1 MPAAGLSAF
10 RAATRKY
17 EVESLD
23 LDRAQL
29 ELARKAVEE
38 SRLLL
43 VGEPHG
49 AHETPKVVYSL
60 LEALDVRA
68 VAFEWSHEEMD
79 APVQRFVRGDALD
92 FDRLWSLP
100 ASADFFAGDGR
111 ITAGHFA
118 MLQRLRDE
126 GRLEQ
131 VILFDRIDPSPPP
144 PDWRRRDREMAE
156 RLLEEWG
163 GDRRLLV
170 LTGGFHAQLAPDAGA
185 TMAFHVAD
193 AIPRL
198 RPVTIEY
205 ASGRYWSR
213 GLQDARESG
222 FVAPITFRLD
232 RATPAVV
239 PAPGAHPPRARSDQ

>member
-1 MPAAGLSAF
+1 MPPAGLSVF
-10 RAATRKY
+10 RAAAREY
-17 EVESLD
+17 EVESLE

-38 SRLLL
+38 SRLLF

-49 AHETPKVVYSL
+49 AHETPNVVYSL

-79 APVQRFVRGDALD
+79 VPVQRFVGGDELD
-92 FDRLWSLP
+92 FDELWSLP
-100 ASADFFAGDGR
+100 SSADFFAGDGR
-111 ITAGHFA
+111 VTAGHFA
-118 MLQRLRDE
+118 MLQHLRDE
-126 GRLEQ
+126 GRLER
-131 VILFDRIDPSPPP
+131 VIVFDRIDPSPPP
-144 PDWRRRDREMAE
+144 PDWRQRDREMAE
-156 RLLEEWG
+156 RLLGEWD
-163 GDRRLLV
+163 GDRCLLA
-170 LTGGFHAQLAPDAGA
+170 LTGGFHAQLSADAGA
-185 TMAFHVAD
+185 TMAMNVAGV
-193 AIPRL
+193 IPRL

-232 RATPAVV
+232 RATPAIV
-239 PAPGAHPPRARSDQ
+239 PAPT